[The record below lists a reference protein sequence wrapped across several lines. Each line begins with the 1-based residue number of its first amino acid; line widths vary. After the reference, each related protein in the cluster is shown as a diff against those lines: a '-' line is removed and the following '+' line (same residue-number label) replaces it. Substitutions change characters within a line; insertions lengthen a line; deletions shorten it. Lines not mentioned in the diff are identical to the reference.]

1 VSFSTELA
9 CPRHV
14 RFLLDSDQTADVPDR
29 QLRAKCGN
37 SSFFDHLGSQ
47 RNHARLDYV
56 GLRFYSD
63 VGFCCR
69 WMHSSVDLNKENSVL
84 MEYLRYSCIS
94 NSVSALFRPFR
105 RQLSKCHWTKAEQNS
120 HQLLARRKMKWLA

>member
-1 VSFSTELA
+1 MSGPGPIAALTTSERHFRFTLTNGHQQTGPVGPFRANFSHFAAPQKLTLCAE
-9 CPRHV
+9 
-14 RFLLDSDQTADVPDR
+14 
-29 QLRAKCGN
+29 CGN

-69 WMHSSVDLNKENSVL
+69 WLRSSVDLNKENSVL
-84 MEYLRYSCIS
+84 MEYLR
-94 NSVSALFRPFR
+94 
-105 RQLSKCHWTKAEQNS
+105 
-120 HQLLARRKMKWLA
+120 